1 MPVKYNVVERKNLLD
16 KNSSSQ
22 VLYQAKT
29 YCSSCKSK
37 SINFSLIILFFL
49 ISTIGKAQ
57 SYGVHLNGHF
67 PVPKGEI
74 IPKSSLKRK
83 IGFTVGGFI
92 TFDLN
97 NLDIQ
102 GEVNYS
108 QQIVKWRH
116 TLENSQDK
124 EIDLTMNYLE
134 LPIMMKKR
142 IFKEKLGIMLGAQNS
157 ILLENPTFEDTEV
170 AQVLGKAKLYRLG
183 FLIGFDYVIDS
194 YFLIQIRYSQGVMK
208 NFNEGSFNNSVI
220 SLGIGILLGNYSSF

>member
-16 KNSSSQ
+16 KTAAPKFYAS
-22 VLYQAKT
+22 AKA
-29 YCSSCKSK
+29 YYSSCKLK
-37 SINFSLIILFFL
+37 SINFSLLILFFL
-49 ISTIGKAQ
+49 ISTIGRAQ

-67 PVPKGEI
+67 SVPKGEI
-74 IPKSSLKRK
+74 IPKSSLKGK
-83 IGFTVGGFI
+83 IGATVGGFI
-92 TFDLN
+92 TFELN

-108 QQIVKWRH
+108 QQIVKWRY

-142 IFKEKLGIMLGAQNS
+142 ICKEKLGIMLGVQNS

-170 AQVLGKAKLYRLG
+170 TQVLGKAKLYRLG
-183 FLIGFDYVIDS
+183 FLVGFDYVIDS
-194 YFLIQIRYSQGVMK
+194 DFLIQIRYSQGVMK

-220 SLGIGILLGNYSSF
+220 SLGIGYIIGQL

>member
-1 MPVKYNVVERKNLLD
+1 M
-16 KNSSSQ
+16 
-22 VLYQAKT
+22 
-29 YCSSCKSK
+29 
-37 SINFSLIILFFL
+37 
-49 ISTIGKAQ
+49 
-57 SYGVHLNGHF
+57 
-67 PVPKGEI
+67 
-74 IPKSSLKRK
+74 KRK
-83 IGFTVGGFI
+83 IEFTVGGFI

-142 IFKEKLGIMLGAQNS
+142 IFKEKLGIMLGVQNS

>member
-16 KNSSSQ
+16 KTAAPKFYASN
-22 VLYQAKT
+22 KT
-29 YCSSCKSK
+29 YYSSCKLK
-37 SINFSLIILFFL
+37 SINFSLLILFFL
-49 ISTIGKAQ
+49 ISTIGRAQ

-67 PVPKGEI
+67 SVPKGEI
-74 IPKSSLKRK
+74 IPKSSLKGK
-83 IGFTVGGFI
+83 IGATVGGFI
-92 TFDLN
+92 TFELN

-142 IFKEKLGIMLGAQNS
+142 ICKEKLGIMLGVQNS

-170 AQVLGKAKLYRLG
+170 TQVLGKAKLYRLG
-183 FLIGFDYVIDS
+183 FLVGFDYIIDS
-194 YFLIQIRYSQGVMK
+194 DFLIQIRYSQGVMK

-220 SLGIGILLGNYSSF
+220 SLGIGYIIGQL

>member
-1 MPVKYNVVERKNLLD
+1 MPVKYNVVERKNLLE
-16 KNSSSQ
+16 KTAAPMFYAS
-22 VLYQAKT
+22 AKI
-29 YCSSCKSK
+29 YYSSCKSK
-37 SINFSLIILFFL
+37 SINFSLLILFFL
-49 ISTIGKAQ
+49 ISTIGRAQ

-67 PVPKGEI
+67 SVPKGEI
-74 IPKSSLKRK
+74 IPKSSLKGK
-83 IGFTVGGFI
+83 IGATVGGFI
-92 TFDLN
+92 TFELN

-142 IFKEKLGIMLGAQNS
+142 IFKEKLGIMLGVQNS

-183 FLIGFDYVIDS
+183 FLVGFDYVIDS
-194 YFLIQIRYSQGVMK
+194 DFLIQIRYSQGIMK

-220 SLGIGILLGNYSSF
+220 SLGIGYIIGQL

>member
-16 KNSSSQ
+16 KITAPKFCTK
-22 VLYQAKT
+22 AKV
-29 YCSSCKSK
+29 YYSNCRLKD
-37 SINFSLIILFFL
+37 INIYFFILFFL
-49 ISTIGKAQ
+49 ISIIGKAQ
-57 SYGVHLNGHF
+57 PYGIHIDGHF
-67 PVPKGEI
+67 PIPKGEI
-74 IPKSSLKRK
+74 IPKSSLKGK
-83 IGFTVGGFI
+83 IGATIGGFI
-92 TFDLN
+92 TFELN

-108 QQIVKWRH
+108 QQIVKWKH

-142 IFKEKLGIMLGAQNS
+142 ICEEKLGIMLGVQNS

-170 AQVLGKAKLYRLG
+170 TQVLGKAKLYRLG
-183 FLIGFDYVIDS
+183 FLVGFDYVIDS
-194 YFLIQIRYSQGVMK
+194 HFLIQIRYSQGVMK

-220 SLGIGILLGNYSSF
+220 SLGIGYIIGQL

>member
-16 KNSSSQ
+16 KTATPKFYAS
-22 VLYQAKT
+22 AKI
-29 YCSSCKSK
+29 YYSSCKSK
-37 SINFSLIILFFL
+37 NINFSLLILFFL
-49 ISTIGKAQ
+49 ISTIGRAQ

-67 PVPKGEI
+67 SVPKGEI
-74 IPKSSLKRK
+74 IPKSSLKGK
-83 IGFTVGGFI
+83 IGATVGGFI
-92 TFDLN
+92 TFELN

-142 IFKEKLGIMLGAQNS
+142 IFKEKLGIMLGVQNS

-183 FLIGFDYVIDS
+183 FLVGFDYVIDS
-194 YFLIQIRYSQGVMK
+194 DFLIQIRYSQGIMK

-220 SLGIGILLGNYSSF
+220 SLGIGYIIGQL